1 VPFLA
6 FPTEFRRVIYT
17 TDLIESINAR
27 LHKVTP
33 QPRPIPFRTS
43 RPSIHDLLRRAN
55 PHPMKPAT
63 VTYTDGR
70 TLPWQVVAVL
80 DPRTR

>member
-55 PHPMKPAT
+55 PHPMKPPRSLTQTA
-63 VTYTDGR
+63 GR
-70 TLPWQVVAVL
+70 APGLST
-80 DPRTR
+80 